1 MFLLDTHVV
10 SELRKRN
17 ADVNVLHWSRIQLAS
32 SLFVSS
38 ITILELETG
47 ILRIERND
55 PTQGAALRMWLDHHV
70 LNAFAGRTLPIDT
83 QVAKRCGHLHVR
95 DPRSECAGLI
105 AATTLLHVMM
115 LVTRNTVDFEF
126 CGAALLNPWIS
137 QLNEETA
144 HHSSALL

>member
-70 LNAFAGRTLPIDT
+70 LNAFAGRTLSIDT
-83 QVAKRCGHLHVR
+83 QVAKRYGHLHVH
-95 DPRSECAGLI
+95 DPRSEFAGLI

-115 LVTRNTVDFEF
+115 LVTRNTVDLEF

>member
-70 LNAFAGRTLPIDT
+70 LNAFAGRTLSIDT
-83 QVAKRCGHLHVR
+83 QVAKRCGHLDVH

-126 CGAALLNPWIS
+126 CRAALLNPWIS